1 MEMVNIKINNMPL
14 SVPKGISI
22 LEAARMAGIEIPTL
36 CYLKK
41 INEIGACRICMVE
54 VKGARSLVTACV
66 YPVNEG
72 MEIFT
77 NTERVRKSRKTTLE
91 LILSTHDRKC
101 LSCVRSGTCELQQ
114 LCKEFGV
121 DDEGRFDGA
130 NPVHEYDDSAIH
142 MIRDNG
148 KCILCRR
155 CVAACQAQH
164 ISVIGANAR
173 GFDTHIGSAFERP
186 LDSVACVSCGQCIV
200 NCPTGAI
207 YEKDDTAKVLEAIN
221 NPEKFVVVHT
231 APSIRVTLGECF
243 GMHIGTNVQ
252 GKMVAALRRLGFD
265 KVFDTDFGADLTIVE
280 EANEFLGRVQNGG
293 VLPMI
298 TSCSPG
304 WIKYCE
310 HYYPDMLD
318 HLSSC
323 KSPQQMSGA
332 VIKTWYAEK
341 MGIDPK
347 DIVVVGI
354 MPCTAKKFE
363 TKRENQSA
371 SGYPDVDYSLTT
383 RELGRM
389 IESAGIYF
397 KHLPDEE
404 FDNPLGD
411 STGAAVIFGATGGVM
426 EAALRTAVEK
436 LSGEELKSLDFTE
449 VRGTEG
455 IKEASYTVNGMEIK
469 VCVVSG
475 LANANTIME
484 KVKNGTADYH
494 FIEIMGCPGGCVNG
508 GGQPIQHAVVRN
520 FVDLRARR
528 AAALYEADKDMPL
541 RKSHESEA
549 VKRLYAEFLGE
560 PGSHKAHEVLHTSY
574 VARPYMTQVTKS
586 TMIGELL
593 QIDENIAPILLNI
606 GMHCLGCPSSQME
619 TIEEAAMVHG
629 IEPDALVK
637 EINDFL
643 AKDLA

>member
-22 LEAARMAGIEIPTL
+22 LEAARTAGIEIPTL

-101 LSCVRSGTCELQQ
+101 LSCIRSGTCELQQ

-173 GFDTHIGSAFERP
+173 GFDTHIGSAFEKP

-221 NPEKFVVVHT
+221 DPEKFVVVHT

-389 IESAGIYF
+389 IDSAGIFF

-436 LSGEELKSLDFTE
+436 LSGKELKSLDFTE

-574 VARPYMTQVTKS
+574 VARPKYK
-586 TMIGELL
+586 
-593 QIDENIAPILLNI
+593 
-606 GMHCLGCPSSQME
+606 
-619 TIEEAAMVHG
+619 
-629 IEPDALVK
+629 
-637 EINDFL
+637 
-643 AKDLA
+643 

>member
-22 LEAARMAGIEIPTL
+22 LEAARTAGIEIPTL

-101 LSCVRSGTCELQQ
+101 LSCIRSGTCELQQ

-173 GFDTHIGSAFERP
+173 GFDTHIGSAFEKP

-221 NPEKFVVVHT
+221 DPEKFVVVHT

-332 VIKTWYAEK
+332 VIKTWYAKK

-389 IESAGIYF
+389 IESAGIFF

-455 IKEASYTVNGMEIK
+455 IKEASYTVNGMEVK

-484 KVKNGTADYH
+484 KVKYGTADYH

-574 VARPYMTQVTKS
+574 VARPKYK
-586 TMIGELL
+586 
-593 QIDENIAPILLNI
+593 
-606 GMHCLGCPSSQME
+606 
-619 TIEEAAMVHG
+619 
-629 IEPDALVK
+629 
-637 EINDFL
+637 
-643 AKDLA
+643 

>member
-77 NTERVRKSRKTTLE
+77 NTERVRKSRKMTLE

-221 NPEKFVVVHT
+221 DPEKFVVVHT

-298 TSCSPG
+298 TSC
-304 WIKYCE
+304 
-310 HYYPDMLD
+310 
-318 HLSSC
+318 

-332 VIKTWYAEK
+332 IIKTWYAEK

-363 TKRENQSA
+363 TKRDDQAA

-449 VRGTEG
+449 VRGTDG
-455 IKEASYTVNGMEIK
+455 IKEASYTVNGMEVK

-574 VARPYMTQVTKS
+574 VARPKYK
-586 TMIGELL
+586 
-593 QIDENIAPILLNI
+593 
-606 GMHCLGCPSSQME
+606 
-619 TIEEAAMVHG
+619 
-629 IEPDALVK
+629 
-637 EINDFL
+637 
-643 AKDLA
+643 

>member
-77 NTERVRKSRKTTLE
+77 NTERVRKSRKMTLE

-101 LSCVRSGTCELQQ
+101 LSCIRSGTCELQQ

-173 GFDTHIGSAFERP
+173 GFDTHIGSAFEKP

-221 NPEKFVVVHT
+221 DPEKFVVVHT

-389 IESAGIYF
+389 IDSAGIFF

-574 VARPYMTQVTKS
+574 VARPKYK
-586 TMIGELL
+586 
-593 QIDENIAPILLNI
+593 
-606 GMHCLGCPSSQME
+606 
-619 TIEEAAMVHG
+619 
-629 IEPDALVK
+629 
-637 EINDFL
+637 
-643 AKDLA
+643 

>member
-77 NTERVRKSRKTTLE
+77 NTERVRKSRKMTLE

-221 NPEKFVVVHT
+221 DPEKFVVVHT

-318 HLSSC
+318 HLSTC

-332 VIKTWYAEK
+332 IIKTWYAEK

-347 DIVVVGI
+347 DVVVVGI

-363 TKRENQSA
+363 TKRDDQAA

-449 VRGTEG
+449 VRGTDG
-455 IKEASYTVNGMEIK
+455 IKEASYTVNGMEVK

-574 VARPYMTQVTKS
+574 VARPKYK
-586 TMIGELL
+586 
-593 QIDENIAPILLNI
+593 
-606 GMHCLGCPSSQME
+606 
-619 TIEEAAMVHG
+619 
-629 IEPDALVK
+629 
-637 EINDFL
+637 
-643 AKDLA
+643 